1 MHVSIAST
9 ILKHLAV
16 VLFFF
21 QECTCVF
28 NILPGVCVWGGGGVL
43 LAILSGFLLPHAA
56 TFGTTIG
63 VGTLIPPHV

>member
-1 MHVSIAST
+1 MSIAST

-16 VLFFF
+16 VLFF

-28 NILPGVCVWGGGGVL
+28 NILPGVCVGGGVI
-43 LAILSGFLLPHAA
+43 LAILSGFSLPHAA